1 MTALQLERFEEGI
14 GYFEKLN
21 APIPMRH
28 LANSGA
34 ILHHPKSFFDMVRPG
49 ILLYGVQPDS
59 KSHVK
64 LELKRSLTL
73 KAKTVF
79 QKGMLKGQ
87 TVSYGATW
95 KASKNTW
102 ISTLPIGY
110 GDGFM
115 RALSNKAEVL
125 YEGKRFQVVG
135 KICMDQMM
143 IESRKMC
150 VPNDAE
156 MTLIGRCGEELIT
169 VEHLAEQA
177 QTIPYEILTNLNSR
191 LPRYYF

>member
-1 MTALQLERFEEGI
+1 
-14 GYFEKLN
+14 
-21 APIPMRH
+21 
-28 LANSGA
+28 
-34 ILHHPKSFFDMVRPG
+34 
-49 ILLYGVQPDS
+49 
-59 KSHVK
+59 
-64 LELKRSLTL
+64 
-73 KAKTVF
+73 
-79 QKGMLKGQ
+79 MLKGQ

-115 RALSNKAEVL
+115 RGLSGNAEVL
-125 YEGKRFQVVG
+125 YEGKRYPIVG

-143 IESRKMC
+143 IESPEKS

-156 MTLIGRCGEELIT
+156 MTLIGRSGEEVIT
-169 VEHLAEQA
+169 VEDLAEQA
-177 QTIPYEILTNLNSR
+177 RTIPYEILTNLNSR